1 LSPDNLLSF
10 RRQQFADLRAHLD
23 FGDRPEAP
31 LRALPRDHGCDDH
44 FQHQKIAQIPRTS
57 GFATEK
63 LFKERNTSM
72 TQKLKKSGWWS
83 VVLGPVLATMV
94 LAIGMA
100 AQDQYQQQDD
110 PPSRVARIG
119 YMEGSV
125 SFQPAGE
132 TEWVQ
137 AVANRPM
144 TTGDKIWADKDSR
157 AELQLGSA
165 VIRLSANTGFSFL
178 NLDDHTAQ
186 IQLTSGTINIRVRRL
201 DQNDIFEIDT
211 PNLAFS
217 VTQPGSYRVEASEDG
232 TYSVVSPREGGGQ
245 ATGNGQ
251 TYTLHAGQRGTFSGT
266 DSLNADVIEIS
277 GADQFDNWAY
287 NRDHRYDNSRSAR
300 YLSHDVVG
308 YEDLDDN
315 GDWRDDSNYGHV
327 WYPNRVEAG
336 WAPYHQ
342 GHWEWIAPWG
352 YTWVDDSSWGYAPF
366 HYGRWVTVGGRWGW
380 VAGPVEV
387 QAVYA
392 PALVVFI
399 GGGGGRGVGIGV
411 GFGGDVGWFPLGP
424 REVYVPSYHVSRE
437 YVNRV
442 NISNTTVNTTTV
454 TNIYNTTI
462 INNNTNNTTITNVT
476 YANRNV
482 QGAVTVVPQRAFASA
497 QPVARAAVVVNAQ
510 QIAAAPV
517 SARVAVAPTRE
528 SVLGAKAATANH
540 VTAPPP
546 AVMNRPVIAKTT
558 PPPPPVPFAKQQQ
571 ALAEHPGQPLA
582 KHEVQTL
589 RPAAT
594 AAAAQPMVKVAPP
607 GKPATPTM
615 GRPASQPGNQPGS
628 QPNAGRPG
636 QPASNPPANQPSNRP
651 GNQPAPNE
659 RPGQPGNQP
668 NAGRP
673 GQPASNPPANQPSN
687 RPGNQPAPTPS
698 QPNNRPDTN
707 RPPTAQPNN
716 RPETNQPNNRPEA
729 NRPPAA
735 QPNNR
740 PVPQPNQPAPSQPNN
755 RPEANRPPAAQ
766 PNNRPE
772 PNQPNNRPETN
783 RPPATPPNNRPT
795 PQNSQPEPPR
805 PQTNRPEPTPRN
817 TPPPAAQPNNRPEPN
832 RNQPAP
838 APRPQPPAPP
848 ERQQQQQQQRTPP
861 PAASRPTPPPPPAA
875 TKPAPQRP
883 LTPEEK
889 KQEEERKKRE
899 QQKPPG
905 E

>member
-1 LSPDNLLSF
+1 
-10 RRQQFADLRAHLD
+10 
-23 FGDRPEAP
+23 
-31 LRALPRDHGCDDH
+31 
-44 FQHQKIAQIPRTS
+44 
-57 GFATEK
+57 
-63 LFKERNTSM
+63 M

-83 VVLGPVLATMV
+83 VVLGLGLVLATMV
-94 LAIGMA
+94 LPIRVA

-186 IQLTSGTINIRVRRL
+186 IQLTSGTINVRVRRL

-217 VTQPGSYRVEASEDG
+217 VTQPGNYRLEASEDG
-232 TYSVVSPREGGGQ
+232 TYTVVSPREGGGQ

-287 NRDHRYDNSRSAR
+287 NRDHRYDNSRSAQ

-327 WYPNRVEAG
+327 WYPSHVEAG

-342 GHWEWIAPWG
+342 GHWDWIAPWG

-387 QAVYA
+387 RAVYA

-399 GGGGGRGVGIGV
+399 GGGGGGGGIGI
-411 GFGGDVGWFPLGP
+411 GFGGNVGWFPLGP

-454 TNIYNTTI
+454 TNVYNTTI
-462 INNNTNNTTITNVT
+462 INNRTTNTTITNVT

-482 QGAVTVVPQRAFASA
+482 QGAVMVVPQHAFASA
-497 QPVARAAVVVNAQ
+497 QPVARVAVAVNAQ

-571 ALAEHPGQPLA
+571 ALAAHPGQPLA
-582 KHEVQTL
+582 KQEVQTL

-594 AAAAQPMVKVAPP
+594 AAPHPMVKLAPP

-615 GRPASQPGNQPGS
+615 GRPANQPGN
-628 QPNAGRPG
+628 
-636 QPASNPPANQPSNRP
+636 
-651 GNQPAPNE
+651 
-659 RPGQPGNQP
+659 QPGNQP

-673 GQPASNPPANQPSN
+673 GQPASNQPANQPAN
-687 RPGNQPAPTPS
+687 RPGQPAPNERPGAAVPAQPNRPPSAQPNQPAPG
-698 QPNNRPDTN
+698 
-707 RPPTAQPNN
+707 QPNN
-716 RPETNQPNNRPEA
+716 RPEM

-740 PVPQPNQPAPSQPNN
+740 PPAQPNQPAAQPNNRPEMNRPPAAQPNNRPPAQPNQPAPVEPNN
-755 RPEANRPPAAQ
+755 RPDANRPPAAQ

-772 PNQPNNRPETN
+772 MNQPANRPEAN

-795 PQNSQPEPPR
+795 PQNNQPEPPR
-805 PQTNRPEPTPRN
+805 PQTNRPEPPARSS
-817 TPPPAAQPNNRPEPN
+817 PPPAAQPNNRPEPN

-838 APRPQPPAPP
+838 APRPQPPPPP
-848 ERQQQQQQQRTPP
+848 ERQQQQQRTPP
-861 PAASRPTPPPPPAA
+861 PAASRPAPP
-875 TKPAPQRP
+875 PQRP
-883 LTPEEK
+883 QTPEEK
-889 KQEEERKKRE
+889 KQEEERQKRE